1 MIHELDERPQ
11 YYVGFTFIYDGVKHC
26 MSWGYFDGA
35 SRGVTG
41 PIPQPPGVP
50 EDREAYHVVLS
61 CIKDGMIHMDA
72 PFSST
77 FTDAFTY
84 AEGVARSG
92 FSGVM
97 IRVTSYAEE
106 LLADC
111 IKCLMDHYHAEGAG
125 VLFTHA
131 DGRVV
136 THPGKKPTGKT
147 S

>member
-1 MIHELDERPQ
+1 MIREDDARPQ
-11 YYVGFTFIYDGVKHC
+11 YYDGFTFIYDTVKHC
-26 MSWGYFDGA
+26 MSWGYFDGL

-50 EDREAYHVVLS
+50 EGREAYYVVLS
-61 CIKDGMIHMDA
+61 HLKDGMVHMDA

-77 FTDAFTY
+77 FIDAFTY

-106 LLADC
+106 LLAEC
-111 IKCLMDHYHAEGAG
+111 IIHLMQHYLEHGAG
-125 VLFTHA
+125 FVFTHA

-136 THPGKKPTGKT
+136 THPATKPIGKT